1 MFNLKI
7 IKMKRI
13 LLPTDFSKNA
23 WNAISYA
30 AQLFKNEPCTFYLLH
45 TYTPIIYHTEFVM
58 LNPNDIEISN
68 IVRETAEKDMEETR
82 KKLVETYP
90 NSKHTVETIVSFN
103 TLISEIK
110 DQIEKL
116 KINYIVMGT
125 KGATGATEVLFGTN
139 TVHVLNHIK
148 CPLIAVSEKYQ
159 AESPENVL
167 FSSDYYINF
176 EEKHIQPI
184 VDVVKPNKS
193 KLNVLHVSHGYELS
207 YKNLQNKNKLET
219 LLGDANFKFH
229 DISDDSLENAIN
241 KFIKEQ
247 HIDLLVLI
255 NNKKS
260 FFENLF
266 FRPFVNKMGLHL
278 EIPLMV
284 IPSYAK

>member
-1 MFNLKI
+1 
-7 IKMKRI
+7 MKRI

-30 AQLFKNEPCTFYLLH
+30 AQLFKNETCTFYLLH

-82 KKLVETYP
+82 KKLLENYPNPKHSVETM
-90 NSKHTVETIVSFN
+90 VSFN
-103 TLISEIK
+103 TLINEIK
-110 DQIEKL
+110 DQIKAL
-116 KINYIVMGT
+116 KIDFIVMGT
-125 KGATGATEVLFGTN
+125 KGATGASEILFGTN

-148 CPLIAVSEKYQ
+148 CPLIAVSEKYKAQ
-159 AESPENVL
+159 SPDNVL
-167 FSSDYYINF
+167 FPSDYYISF
-176 EEKHIQPI
+176 EPKHVQPI
-184 VDVVKPNKS
+184 IDVVKPNSS

-207 YKNLQNKNKLET
+207 YKNLQNKNKLES
-219 LLGDANFKFH
+219 LLNDVNFKFH
-229 DISDDSLENAIN
+229 DVSDDSLENAIN
-241 KFIKEQ
+241 TFIKNEK
-247 HIDLLVLI
+247 IDLLVLI

-284 IPSYAK
+284 IPSYAKK

>member
-1 MFNLKI
+1 
-7 IKMKRI
+7 MKRI

-30 AQLFKNEPCTFYLLH
+30 AELFKNEACTFYLLH

-90 NSKHTVETIVSFN
+90 NNQHEVKNIVSFN
-103 TLISEIK
+103 MLINEIK
-110 DQIEKL
+110 DQIEQL
-116 KINYIVMGT
+116 KIDYIVMGT
-125 KGATGATEVLFGTN
+125 KGATGATEILFGTN
-139 TVHVLNHIK
+139 TIHVLNHIK
-148 CPLIAVSEKYQ
+148 CPLIAVSEKYE
-159 AESPENVL
+159 AKNPKNVL
-167 FSSDYYINF
+167 FPSDYYINF
-176 EEKHIQPI
+176 EAKHIQPI
-184 VDVVKPNKS
+184 VDIVKPNHS
-193 KLNVLHVSHGYELS
+193 NLNVLHVSHGYELS
-207 YKNLQNKNKLET
+207 YKNLQNKSKLET
-219 LLGDANFKFH
+219 LLQDTNFKCL
-229 DISDDSLENAIN
+229 DVNDDSLENAIN
-241 KFIKEQ
+241 KFIEEQ

-266 FRPFVNKMGLHL
+266 FTPLVNKMGLHL

>member
-1 MFNLKI
+1 
-7 IKMKRI
+7 MKRI

-30 AQLFKNEPCTFYLLH
+30 AQLFKNETCTFYLLH

-90 NSKHTVETIVSFN
+90 NDKHEVETIVSFN

-110 DQIEKL
+110 DQMEKL
-116 KINYIVMGT
+116 KIDYIVMGT
-125 KGATGATEVLFGTN
+125 KGATGATEILFGTN

-148 CPLIAVSEKYQ
+148 CPLIAVSEKYKV
-159 AESPENVL
+159 ESPENIL
-167 FSSDYYINF
+167 FPSDYYINF

-184 VDVVKPNKS
+184 IDVVKPNNGI
-193 KLNVLHVSHGYELS
+193 LNILHVSHGYELS

-219 LLGDANFKFH
+219 LLGDTNFKFH
-229 DISDDSLENAIN
+229 DVSDDSLEDAIN

-247 HIDLLVLI
+247 HVDLLVLI

>member
-1 MFNLKI
+1 
-7 IKMKRI
+7 MKRI

-68 IVRETAEKDMEETR
+68 IVRETAEKDMEATR

-90 NSKHTVETIVSFN
+90 NKLHEVETLVSFN

-116 KINYIVMGT
+116 KIEYIVMGT
-125 KGATGATEVLFGTN
+125 KGATGAAEILFGTN

-148 CPLIAVSEKYQ
+148 CPLIAVSEKY
-159 AESPENVL
+159 EVKSPENIL
-167 FSSDYYINF
+167 FPSDYYINF
-176 EEKHIQPI
+176 EDKHIQPI
-184 VDVVKPNKS
+184 TNVTTSNNA

-207 YKNLQNKNKLET
+207 YKNLQNKNKLEV

-229 DISDDSLENAIN
+229 DVSDDSLDNAIN

-266 FRPFVNKMGLHL
+266 FTPFVNKMGLHL

>member
-1 MFNLKI
+1 MFNIKL

-30 AQLFKNEPCTFYLLH
+30 AQLFKNEPCIFYLLH

-58 LNPNDIEISN
+58 FNPNDIEISN
-68 IVRETAEKDMEETR
+68 MVRETAENDIEDIR
-82 KKLVETYP
+82 KKLLETYP
-90 NSKHTVETIVSFN
+90 NNKHTVETIVSFN

-110 DQIEKL
+110 DQMEKL

-125 KGATGATEVLFGTN
+125 KGATGASEVLFGTN
-139 TVHVLNHIK
+139 TVHVLNNIK
-148 CPLIAVSEKYQ
+148 CPLIAVSEKYH

-167 FSSDYYINF
+167 FPSDYYINF
-176 EEKHIQPI
+176 KEKHIQPI
-184 VDVVKPNKS
+184 VDVVKPNKY
-193 KLNVLHVSHGYELS
+193 KLNILHVSHGYELS

-241 KFIKEQ
+241 KFIKEH

>member
-1 MFNLKI
+1 
-7 IKMKRI
+7 MKRI

-30 AQLFKNEPCTFYLLH
+30 AQLFKNETCTFYLLH

-82 KKLVETYP
+82 KKLVENYP
-90 NSKHTVETIVSFN
+90 NSQHEVETIVSFN

-110 DQIEKL
+110 DQMEKL
-116 KINYIVMGT
+116 KIDYIVMGT

-148 CPLIAVSEKYQ
+148 CPLIAVSEKYK
-159 AESPENVL
+159 AESPKNVL
-167 FSSDYYINF
+167 FPSDFYINF

-184 VDVVKPNKS
+184 VDVVKPNNS
-193 KLNVLHVSHGYELS
+193 NLNVLHVSHGYELS

-219 LLGDANFKFH
+219 LLGDTNFKFH
-229 DISDDSLENAIN
+229 DVSDDSLENAIN

>member
-1 MFNLKI
+1 
-7 IKMKRI
+7 MKHI

-30 AQLFKNEPCTFYLLH
+30 AQLFKNETCTFYLLH

-68 IVRETAEKDMEETR
+68 IVRETAEKDMKETR
-82 KKLVETYP
+82 KRLVETYP
-90 NSKHTVETIVSFN
+90 NEKHTVETIVSFN
-103 TLISEIK
+103 TLINEIK
-110 DQIEKL
+110 DQIKNL
-116 KINYIVMGT
+116 NIDYIVMGT
-125 KGATGATEVLFGTN
+125 KGATGASEILFGTN

-148 CPLIAVSEKYQ
+148 CPLIAVSEKYK
-159 AESPENVL
+159 AESPKKIL
-167 FSSDYYINF
+167 FPSDYYINF
-176 EEKHIQPI
+176 EQKHIQP
-184 VDVVKPNKS
+184 VSDVVKPNNS
-193 KLNVLHVSHGYELS
+193 KLSILHVSHGYELS
-207 YKNLQNKNKLET
+207 YKNLKNKNKLET
-219 LLGDANFKFH
+219 LLNDVDFKFH
-229 DISDDSLENAIN
+229 DVSDDSLENAIN
-241 KFIKEQ
+241 TFIKKEN
-247 HIDLLVLI
+247 IDLLVLI